1 MGDTLDTPPVMV
13 LALAILATHTHTLL
27 LMVMEIVPML
37 DLAILVLV
45 ILEPEVTMARGM
57 LMPRLTPNTWLP
69 PTPDTLDTLVMA
81 LAILVT
87 PTLLPM
93 DMETTLAIL
102 VLAMLVLDSAMLL
115 LDSEPGVTMARGML
129 MLSPKF
135 LLVTPTL
142 VMVLAILVIPTLV
155 PMDMET
161 WLYMAM
167 LDLAMLVLVVLD
179 LAMDIPTLPP
189 LEPAGTILEP
199 LSHAKPELFPTFMI
213 FVCYHLF
220 SIKTPPPLKKKKKKK
235 KK

>member
-13 LALAILATHTHTLL
+13 LALAILATHTLLLL

-37 DLAILVLV
+37 DLAILVLA

-87 PTLLPM
+87 PTLLTM
-93 DMETTLAIL
+93 DMETTLVIL
-102 VLAMLVLDSAMLL
+102 VLAMLVLDSATLVLDSAMLL
-115 LDSEPGVTMARGML
+115 LDSEQEVTMARGML

-135 LLVTPTL
+135 LLVIPTL

-161 WLYMAM
+161 WPDMAM

-199 LSHAKPELFPTFMI
+199 LSHAKHELFLTFMI
-213 FVCYHLF
+213 PCLLPAFCF
-220 SIKTPPPLKKKKKKK
+220 Q
-235 KK
+235 